1 MTDPH
6 PLVRASVL
14 NGYATLTRPDG
25 GAEHLEAEGNEAIR
39 RLIIDRTSEIAVQLD
54 ESVELHTTGDLGEVH
69 FLVSTEGSLE
79 AVIVED
85 SPASLTEM
93 SRLEQAAESLRVR
106 EPIPVPTSSRSTRR
120 APAPAPSMANPTES
134 VERQIVDDEFAT
146 EPPSNGIIEADHVAT
161 ETPAWPE
168 AVLSVNEAP
177 APPIPVTRRRSFITP
192 GDGELAEAS
201 GWRKLFGLKASPLE
215 QQIAEDRK
223 RVSSHWPHVRRI
235 AVLNGKGGA
244 GKTPTVAC
252 ISAVC
257 ARFGGGGV
265 LAWDN
270 NPTRGT
276 LGWRTED
283 APHTATVQDMLRDAD
298 ALLQPSTPLTALSGY
313 VHHQSDDRYDVLRSN
328 PELLAISQQINEAE
342 FDKLIAVTDRSYRL
356 VVFDSG
362 NDESATR
369 WLRMIDNSH
378 QLIVPTSASPESA
391 ESAMLMLEALKERDE
406 HSAQLAQN
414 AVIVVTDGE
423 RSAHIQP
430 IASGFI
436 DAGLRT
442 FVIPFDSGLKSGPL
456 RFGRLRP
463 STQQQWT
470 KVAAAAS
477 QGF

>member
-25 GAEHLEAEGNEAIR
+25 GAEHLEAAGNEAIR
-39 RLIIDRTSEIAVQLD
+39 RLIIGRTSEIAAQLD

-69 FLVSTEGSLE
+69 ILVSTEGSLE
-79 AVIVED
+79 PVTVED

-93 SRLEQAAESLRVR
+93 SRLEQAAEALRAR
-106 EPIPVPTSSRSTRR
+106 EPIPVPTSSRSARR
-120 APAPAPSMANPTES
+120 APAHSTVSSPGS
-134 VERQIVDDEFAT
+134 VELQDVDDEFAT
-146 EPPSNGIIEADHVAT
+146 EPPTTGTTETDYAAT
-161 ETPAWPE
+161 ETLTQPE
-168 AVLSVNEAP
+168 AVVSANEAP
-177 APPIPVTRRRSFITP
+177 APPLSITRRRSFITP
-192 GDGELAEAS
+192 DEGVRAEAS
-201 GWRKLFGLKASPLE
+201 GWRRLLGLKASQSE
-215 QQIAEDRK
+215 QEIAEDRK

-252 ISAVC
+252 ISAVF
-257 ARFGGGGV
+257 ARLGGGGV

-298 ALLQPSTPLTALSGY
+298 ALLQPATPLTALSGY

-391 ESAMLMLEALKERDE
+391 ESAMLMLEALTERDE

-423 RSAHIQP
+423 RSAHTQP
-430 IASGFI
+430 IAAGFI

-463 STQQQWT
+463 STQQQWV
-470 KVAAAAS
+470 KVAAAAA